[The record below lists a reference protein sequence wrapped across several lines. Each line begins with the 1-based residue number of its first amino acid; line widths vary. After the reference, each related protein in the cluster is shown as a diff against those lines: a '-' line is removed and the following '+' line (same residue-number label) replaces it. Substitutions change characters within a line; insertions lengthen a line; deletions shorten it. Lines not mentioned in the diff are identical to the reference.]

1 MQSINQSLDS
11 RMEGGETGRIRG
23 RKFKGGRDSIYVV
36 CSVQQLASDSRAE
49 LNLEQMMD
57 EYYSLYDND
66 RPQTGPFLLESS
78 REEEGKGH
86 DSTSQTG
93 HKVRGDVGG
102 TRVQTVTTRT
112 HSAKVKP
119 KGKEDGVDLE
129 GAEGEEEGVEED
141 GVDLV
146 GATSAIKTEQ
156 YREKEGAEGK
166 EDGVEEE
173 GAEGEEWKAKNIGT
187 VFGVT
192 DDLVT
197 LGDGKEYYFFKLPHK
212 VHLQQSR

>member
-1 MQSINQSLDS
+1 MES
-11 RMEGGETGRIRG
+11 RREGGETGGIRG
-23 RKFKGGRDSIYVV
+23 RKFEGGRDSIYVV

-93 HKVRGDVGG
+93 HKAHGDVGG

-119 KGKEDGVDLE
+119 KGKEDGVDL
-129 GAEGEEEGVEED
+129 
-141 GVDLV
+141 V

-166 EDGVEEE
+166 EEGVEEE

>member
-93 HKVRGDVGG
+93 HKARGDVGG

-112 HSAKVKP
+112 HSAKVKL

-129 GAEGEEEGVEED
+129 GAEGEEE

-187 VFGVT
+187 MFGVT

>member
-1 MQSINQSLDS
+1 M
-11 RMEGGETGRIRG
+11 
-23 RKFKGGRDSIYVV
+23 
-36 CSVQQLASDSRAE
+36 QLASASTAE
-49 LNLEQMMD
+49 LNLEQMID

-66 RPQTGPFLLESS
+66 RPQTGPFLLDSS

-93 HKVRGDVGG
+93 RKARGGVGG

-112 HSAKVKP
+112 QDTKVKA
-119 KGKEDGVDLE
+119 KGKEV
-129 GAEGEEEGVEED
+129 

-146 GATSAIKTEQ
+146 GASANKTEQ
-156 YREKEGAEGK
+156 YC
-166 EDGVEEE
+166 EEE
-173 GAEGEEWKAKNIGT
+173 GAEEEWKAKNIGT

-197 LGDGKEYYFFKLPHK
+197 LSDGKEYYFFKLPHK
-212 VHLQQSR
+212 VRLHLQQNH

>member
-1 MQSINQSLDS
+1 
-11 RMEGGETGRIRG
+11 MEGGETGRIRG
-23 RKFKGGRDSIYVV
+23 RKFEGGRDSIYVV

-93 HKVRGDVGG
+93 HKACGDVGG
-102 TRVQTVTTRT
+102 TRVQTVTTGT
-112 HSAKVKP
+112 HGAKVKP

-129 GAEGEEEGVEED
+129 GAEGEED

>member
-1 MQSINQSLDS
+1 M
-11 RMEGGETGRIRG
+11 
-23 RKFKGGRDSIYVV
+23 
-36 CSVQQLASDSRAE
+36 QLASDSRAE
-49 LNLEQMMD
+49 LNLEQMID

-78 REEEGKGH
+78 REKEGKGY

-93 HKVRGDVGG
+93 RKVRGGVGG

-112 HSAKVKP
+112 QNTKVKA
-119 KGKEDGVDLE
+119 KGKEV
-129 GAEGEEEGVEED
+129 

-146 GATSAIKTEQ
+146 GASANKTEQ
-156 YREKEGAEGK
+156 YC
-166 EDGVEEE
+166 EEE
-173 GAEGEEWKAKNIGT
+173 GAEEKGAEEKEGVEEEEWKAKNIGT

-212 VHLQQSR
+212 VRQQNR

>member
-1 MQSINQSLDS
+1 M
-11 RMEGGETGRIRG
+11 
-23 RKFKGGRDSIYVV
+23 
-36 CSVQQLASDSRAE
+36 QLASASTAE
-49 LNLEQMMD
+49 LNLEQMID

-78 REEEGKGH
+78 REKEGKGH

-93 HKVRGDVGG
+93 CKARGGVGG

-112 HSAKVKP
+112 QDTKVKA
-119 KGKEDGVDLE
+119 KGKEV
-129 GAEGEEEGVEED
+129 

-146 GATSAIKTEQ
+146 GASAIKTEQ
-156 YREKEGAEGK
+156 YC
-166 EDGVEEE
+166 EEE
-173 GAEGEEWKAKNIGT
+173 GAEEKERAEEEEWKAKNIGT

-212 VHLQQSR
+212 VKLVHLQQNR